1 MPLLPAR
8 RDPYLGMYELLP
20 LVLLFF
26 SRDIA
31 MTEATMP
38 VRRIL
43 TLVLMLCATTTT
55 AALAQTTPTE
65 RAAARDI
72 IRRID
77 ELQERLNP
85 TEMGQRLANRSSGD
99 RDGILDRVEELWIT
113 EMQDLSDFIG
123 RNPEV
128 GFEEFMAVDTITKV
142 LESRGFATETGLAD
156 LATAFKGTWESP
168 AGVNGPTLGVIL
180 EYDALRS
187 THEPF
192 HGCQHNG
199 QSPVGLAAAFA
210 LAEYMEA
217 EGIQGRVIT
226 YGTPA
231 EEMGPP
237 AKEIMWRAGV
247 FEGAD
252 ILIRSHGASE
262 TARGQAGFGICCLNI
277 NMVRYTFTG
286 RPAHQRASWFGR
298 NALTAAVRFY
308 TAVDGLRPTFRPEAS
323 IQGVIP
329 EGGIAPNVVPDRT
342 VVDYYI
348 RYPDGVYL
356 DHITAMIADAA
367 RGAAMATGTEVE
379 IEPYG
384 RLRDGITSGTLEEL
398 TFAYAE
404 ALGAPE
410 INPDPQR
417 PAGYEETG
425 FVSHD
430 IPGVGVSVF
439 SSPAPGHSYERFED
453 SMKPVGHQGF
463 LLDAKIMSGVLFHF
477 LTDEDFRNAVNE
489 EHRTLSA
496 LYSEYLERLREAYG
510 SEVTTISTQQ

>member
-1 MPLLPAR
+1 MLR
-8 RDPYLGMYELLP
+8 VGQV
-20 LVLLFF
+20 VLL
-26 SRDIA
+26 
-31 MTEATMP
+31 
-38 VRRIL
+38 
-43 TLVLMLCATTTT
+43 LCLT
-55 AALAQTTPTE
+55 AATPAVAQTTPTE

-72 IRRID
+72 IQQID
-77 ELQERLNP
+77 ALQERLNP
-85 TEMGQRLANRSSGD
+85 TQMGQRLANGSNRD
-99 RDGILDRVEELWIT
+99 RDGVLARVEELWNT

-123 RNPEV
+123 LNPEV
-128 GFEEFMAVDTITKV
+128 GFEEFIAVDTLTTI
-142 LESRGFATETGLAD
+142 LESYGFSTVTGLAD
-156 LATAFKGTWESP
+156 LATAFTGTWESP
-168 AGVNGPTLGVIL
+168 AGTDGPTLGIIV

-199 QSPVGLAAAFA
+199 QSPIGFAAAIA
-210 LAEYMEA
+210 LAEYMDE
-217 EGIQGRVIT
+217 ENIQGRVIV

-237 AKEIMWRAGV
+237 AKEIMWKAGV

-252 ILIRSHGASE
+252 MLIRSHGASE
-262 TARGQAGFGICCLNI
+262 TARGKAGFGICCLNI

-308 TAVDGLRPTFRPEAS
+308 SAVDGLRSTFRPEAS

-342 VVDYYI
+342 VVDYYL

-356 DHITAMIADAA
+356 EQITAMIEDAA
-367 RGAAMATGTEVE
+367 RGAALATGTQVE
-379 IEPYG
+379 IETYG

-398 TFAYAE
+398 TYAYAE
-404 ALGAPE
+404 ALGAPGL
-410 INPDPQR
+410 NPEQQR
-417 PAGYEETG
+417 PAGYEEIG

-463 LLDAKIMSGVLFHF
+463 LWDAKIMSGVLFHF
-477 LTDEDFRNAVNE
+477 LTDTDFRNAVKE
-489 EHRTLSA
+489 EHRIISA
-496 LYSEYLERLREAYG
+496 LYSEYLEKLREAYG
-510 SEVTTISTQQ
+510 DEMTTISTEQ